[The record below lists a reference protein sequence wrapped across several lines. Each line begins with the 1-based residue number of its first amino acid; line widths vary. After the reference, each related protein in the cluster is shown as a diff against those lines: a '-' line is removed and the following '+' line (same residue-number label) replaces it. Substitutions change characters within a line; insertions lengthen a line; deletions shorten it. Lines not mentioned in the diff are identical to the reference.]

1 MANQYYYTKTQTDQQ
16 AGIIGER
23 LRAVRT
29 DLTAYVDNTRIS
41 QEERDKLAYL
51 ESSKFLGTYLT
62 SDGIPIEGAVAGNY
76 ADVDAG
82 AGETVKRW
90 IYDVDSA
97 AFVEATGS
105 IAGETSASIKQK
117 YEDNPNTNAFTDNH
131 KTTLEALQG
140 LAPATSIES
149 FLEAFNLAMGTTAAA
164 QASVLN
170 LLSSETNYANTAFHA
185 EYQVNDEPWV
195 TRTFNGTAEETPES
209 AMDKFLDT
217 VTQATSESYTTDLT
231 GVVEVSDAP
240 LIINYGNSW
249 IYKEDPSFPEGVEL
263 PITFLIEKDWETGS
277 YSISGVS
284 PTSDNLDTVE
294 KDKVTVLRFR
304 PSIHDSIDLIQDR
317 FGGEVE
323 VTSTAKAYFMGE

>member
-1 MANQYYYTKTQTDQQ
+1 MTIKYYTQSQIDQQ
-16 AGIIGER
+16 AGIIGQR
-23 LRAVRT
+23 LRGLTV
-29 DLTAYVDNTRIS
+29 DLTEYIDASVMST
-41 QEERDKLAYL
+41 EERQKLASL
-51 ESSKFLGTYLT
+51 ESSKFLGTFLT
-62 SDGIPIEGAVAGNY
+62 SGEIPLDKAVPGSY

-82 AGETVKRW
+82 PGETVSRW
-90 IYDVDSA
+90 IYDADNGV
-97 AFVEATGS
+97 FVKATGEV
-105 IAGETSASIKQK
+105 AGETSVSVKEK
-117 YEDNPNTNAFTDNH
+117 YESNPDTNAFTDNH
-131 KTTLEALQG
+131 KTALEALQG

-195 TRTFNGTAEETPES
+195 TRTFNGTAEETPET

-240 LIINYGNSW
+240 LIINFGNSW
-249 IYKEDPSFPEGVEL
+249 IYKEDRNFPEGVEL
-263 PITFLIEKDWETGS
+263 PITFLIVKDWETGS

-294 KDKVTVLRFR
+294 KEKVTVLRFR
-304 PSIHDSIDLIQDR
+304 PSNNDSIDLIQDR

-323 VTSTAKAYFMGE
+323 VTSTAKAYFIGV